1 MFSRYDCIQFALY
14 IRMIQLCRHCNM
26 IGNILR
32 WDALKIA
39 KKKKRLPI
47 RHLNV
52 TDIPCPLS
60 VWFIIFT
67 QIVPNILSHWWANHE
82 YYQPCL
88 IAIFLDFQKKFRV
101 SYMVSNISNTMMC
114 IMSIIEIS
122 AMILIVL
129 VKIFVF
135 PTNSSKFKDKGI
147 FTFIFVL
154 KIEP

>member
-1 MFSRYDCIQFALY
+1 
-14 IRMIQLCRHCNM
+14 
-26 IGNILR
+26 
-32 WDALKIA
+32 
-39 KKKKRLPI
+39 
-47 RHLNV
+47 
-52 TDIPCPLS
+52 
-60 VWFIIFT
+60 
-67 QIVPNILSHWWANHE
+67 
-82 YYQPCL
+82 
-88 IAIFLDFQKKFRV
+88 
-101 SYMVSNISNTMMC
+101 MVSNISNTMMC